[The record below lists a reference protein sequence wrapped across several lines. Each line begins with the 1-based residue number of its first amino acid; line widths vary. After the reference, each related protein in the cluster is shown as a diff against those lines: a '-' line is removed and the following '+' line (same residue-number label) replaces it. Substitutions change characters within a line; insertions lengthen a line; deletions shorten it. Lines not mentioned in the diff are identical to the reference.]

1 MMKKSLFILLMLCV
15 TLSVLAFEYI
25 PKNTDQDPFA
35 KNTVPAKMNN
45 IQSSTNTVRKNP
57 ESILNKEITN
67 LNEYFQYLPYA
78 VNKNWIPYQS
88 NADYEVSVQFRV
100 HENGSI
106 SDVEIVESSNEKA
119 NISVL
124 NAVKAGAP
132 YKPLP
137 KSYPSDTVKAQVI
150 LEYHK

>member
-100 HENGSI
+100 HEYGSI

>member
-35 KNTVPAKMNN
+35 KNTAPAKMNN

-100 HENGSI
+100 HEYGSI